1 MAYLNVDVGVSGML
15 CIKVAMYNSYNPCT
29 CTLRTVYTVYVC
41 VTYGILY
48 PGQRFFTEQA
58 SPLLYEVSWQA
69 AKLVKCPNTD
79 FDTVYDE
86 WLHFTPKDY
95 NGEQK
100 PL

>member
-1 MAYLNVDVGVSGML
+1 MHLYS
-15 CIKVAMYNSYNPCT
+15 
-29 CTLRTVYTVYVC
+29 VYSLHCVC
-41 VTYGILY
+41 VTYGILC

-69 AKLVKCPNTD
+69 AKLVKCPNAD